1 MSSSDDLLKAFPSYL
16 TDATRESLNDELTNF
31 LENPAIKNDPFSSY
45 DNDFFLQGDI
55 LRRVPTPGWKDGRF
69 ATFDEGNCI
78 VLSNTCDIDTNNTR
92 MTPLDC
98 VLAPI
103 FSIEKYQNSLR
114 RRNYSENKIQSFC
127 NTLMD
132 YRVSNLFFLPIDEEF
147 KYSRE
152 GKGYFVSLDKAFSL
166 PRDIL
171 SVAQRVRS
179 FNQFASYLFTFQI
192 SINFCRFHDKVDR
205 DAHKSF

>member
-1 MSSSDDLLKAFPSYL
+1 
-16 TDATRESLNDELTNF
+16 
-31 LENPAIKNDPFSSY
+31 
-45 DNDFFLQGDI
+45 
-55 LRRVPTPGWKDGRF
+55 
-69 ATFDEGNCI
+69 
-78 VLSNTCDIDTNNTR
+78 
-92 MTPLDC
+92 
-98 VLAPI
+98 
-103 FSIEKYQNSLR
+103 
-114 RRNYSENKIQSFC
+114 
-127 NTLMD
+127 MD

-179 FNQFASYLFTFQI
+179 FNQFDSYLFTFQI

-205 DAHKSF
+205 DANKSF